1 MIITKHKKILKIAK
15 FLALISLS
23 LAYSCSSLSKS
34 QILNVRKTEAI
45 SVLELKIMYDGV
57 EEKSNSGVFGECHLI
72 FSNKN
77 GRVKS
82 SNSDDYSFYMIKTK
96 PGVIKIDALKCSNWT
111 WYYKNRYLDL
121 SGLEFIAKSDHINY
135 LGNLVINYE
144 PRSFGFLDIFGL
156 GAIIND
162 KKGAYDIKVYDN
174 VERSINFLK
183 EYYPELKH
191 KNVLRSVIHQQ
202 KNNKAKLKDLQER
215 DKFKNKTSDNYFKE
229 VVTKP
234 KNDQDKNYTT
244 QPSNLV
250 ESIDPSLDN
259 QTNQTQKITDF
270 NPYKPKQEEVF
281 TTSPNNSL
289 GQSSYS
295 TQAESP
301 YQNRGSVPAL
311 TSPQSI
317 SSELPVN
324 SSVTQ
329 SAKPSVPAIVI
340 PNENGD
346 EQINRNSGNNDKKIG
361 KIIKK
366 NRSLQQGYQTQPNP
380 PTTSNQINNNQTQ
393 NNNQPR
399 DLEQN
404 YRSRPAEVQ

>member
-1 MIITKHKKILKIAK
+1 MTITKHKKILKIAK
-15 FLALISLS
+15 FLSLVSLS

-72 FSNKN
+72 FSDKN

-82 SNSDDYSFYMIKTK
+82 SNKDDYSFYMIKTK

-156 GAIIND
+156 GAIIKD

-183 EYYPELKH
+183 EYYPELKY

-215 DKFKNKTSDNYFKE
+215 DKFKNKTSENYFKD

-250 ESIDPSLDN
+250 ESVDSSADSQN
-259 QTNQTQKITDF
+259 TQNQKIADF
-270 NPYKPKQEEVF
+270 NPYKPKQEAVIP
-281 TTSPNNSL
+281 SPNNSSPTN
-289 GQSSYS
+289 SSS
-295 TQAESP
+295 QVVSP
-301 YQNRGSVPAL
+301 SQNLNSVPV
-311 TSPQSI
+311 SNYPQSNPTQ
-317 SSELPVN
+317 LPVN
-324 SSVTQ
+324 SAVTN
-329 SAKPSVPAIVI
+329 SASPVVVPAIAI
-340 PNENGD
+340 PSENSD
-346 EQINRNSGNNDKKIG
+346 EQINRNLGNNDKKIG

-366 NRSLQQGYQTQPNP
+366 NRSLQQGYQTQPNS
-380 PTTSNQINNNQTQ
+380 PTTSHQINNNQTQ

>member
-1 MIITKHKKILKIAK
+1 MTITKHKKILKIAK

-45 SVLELKIMYDGV
+45 SVLELKIMYDGD

-72 FSNKN
+72 FSDKN

-82 SNSDDYSFYMIKTK
+82 SNNDDYSFYMIKTK

-162 KKGAYDIKVYDN
+162 KKGEYDIKVYDN

-183 EYYPELKH
+183 EYYPELKY

-250 ESIDPSLDN
+250 ESIDSSTDIQN
-259 QTNQTQKITDF
+259 TQSQKITEF
-270 NPYKPKQEEVF
+270 NPYKSKQEGDI
-281 TTSPNNSL
+281 TSMNNSSPTN
-289 GQSSYS
+289 SSS
-295 TQAESP
+295 KVVSP
-301 YQNRGSVPAL
+301 SQNLNSVPA
-311 TSPQSI
+311 SNYPQSN
-317 SSELPVN
+317 STQLPVN
-324 SSVTQ
+324 SAVTD
-329 SAKPSVPAIVI
+329 SASPVVVPAIAI
-340 PNENGD
+340 PSENSD
-346 EQINRNSGNNDKKIG
+346 EQINRNLGNNDKKIG

-366 NRSLQQGYQTQPNP
+366 NRSLQRGYQTQPNS
-380 PTTSNQINNNQTQ
+380 PTTSDQINNNQTQ
-393 NNNQPR
+393 NNNQTR